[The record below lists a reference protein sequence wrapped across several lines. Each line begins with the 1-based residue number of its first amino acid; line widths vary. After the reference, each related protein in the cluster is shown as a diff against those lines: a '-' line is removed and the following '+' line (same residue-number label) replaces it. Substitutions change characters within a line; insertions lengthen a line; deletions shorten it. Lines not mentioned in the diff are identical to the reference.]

1 MWVRARALHC
11 SSPFSFPW
19 ILAWKPETPMLLSL
33 GGRCFNSVI
42 ALYSRYSWSIES
54 LSAGGSKSAGKSK
67 SKKIL
72 KLEILTYGGVA
83 SERDFWNYWQFSC
96 TKQSK
101 VFIDWYWQFTLFYR
115 KDNQELRPL
124 DAKLIKYYFKSEASI
139 DIHQNSQILVQ
150 MQRGKSPLNWFLF
163 GQIHLAI
170 EYLNNTTFGSISAR
184 AYSLNKSFNCSIWSG
199 KGWTI
204 CICIAIIQSCFSS
217 DLIVFTH
224 ETRFRR

>member
-1 MWVRARALHC
+1 MLEIQQWKLFIFILTLIMWRTLWFFYAVCSLQVRARALHC
-11 SSPFSFPW
+11 SSPCSFPW

-124 DAKLIKYYFKSEASI
+124 DA
-139 DIHQNSQILVQ
+139 
-150 MQRGKSPLNWFLF
+150 
-163 GQIHLAI
+163 
-170 EYLNNTTFGSISAR
+170 
-184 AYSLNKSFNCSIWSG
+184 
-199 KGWTI
+199 
-204 CICIAIIQSCFSS
+204 
-217 DLIVFTH
+217 
-224 ETRFRR
+224 